1 MQPERTARAATAA
14 AAATAY
20 PSIGDAVVEVVVD
33 LVLDT
38 TDAVARRGTGATQ
51 TARAAATA
59 RVCAATAA
67 AAAAAPGVDVVVGRA
82 LGNAA
87 AVLLK
92 VNARRAERETPALA
106 RTTLGMTPDTRLYTH
121 THSQC
126 SVLPSRQLTTLCDMP
141 IG

>member
-38 TDAVARRGTGATQ
+38 TDAVARRGTSATQ

-59 RVCAATAA
+59 RVCPATAT
-67 AAAAAPGVDVVVGRA
+67 AAAAPGVDVVVGRA
-82 LGNAA
+82 LGNTA

-106 RTTLGMTPDTRLYTH
+106 RTTLGMTPDTRLHTH
-121 THSQC
+121 THTVSAQC
-126 SVLPSRQLTTLCDMP
+126 FRHVS
-141 IG
+141 

>member
-1 MQPERTARAATAA
+1 MQPERTARAAAAA

-59 RVCAATAA
+59 RVCPAAT

-92 VNARRAERETPALA
+92 VNARRAE
-106 RTTLGMTPDTRLYTH
+106 
-121 THSQC
+121 
-126 SVLPSRQLTTLCDMP
+126 
-141 IG
+141 

>member
-1 MQPERTARAATAA
+1 MQPERTARAA
-14 AAATAY
+14 AATAY
-20 PSIGDAVVEVVVD
+20 PSICDAVVEVVVD

-59 RVCAATAA
+59 RVCPAAAT
-67 AAAAAPGVDVVVGRA
+67 AAAPGVDVVVGRA

-106 RTTLGMTPDTRLYTH
+106 RTTLGMTPDTRLHTH
-121 THSQC
+121 THTQ
-126 SVLPSRQLTTLCDMP
+126 
-141 IG
+141 